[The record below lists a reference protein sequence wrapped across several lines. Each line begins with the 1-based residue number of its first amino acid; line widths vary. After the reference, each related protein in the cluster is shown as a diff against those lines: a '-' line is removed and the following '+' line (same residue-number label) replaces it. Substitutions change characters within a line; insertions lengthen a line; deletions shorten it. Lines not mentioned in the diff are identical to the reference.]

1 MKEELFVI
9 EENALIARD
18 VYRMRL
24 VGDTSDVTAPG
35 QFVNIAL
42 ENRFLRRPIS
52 VCDYDESSLTLVYK
66 VVGEGTGE
74 MATMQKGQTLDLLTG
89 LGNGFSPVLKGKTVV
104 IGGGLGIA
112 PLYALVKRLDNP
124 LVVLGAKT
132 KDDLFLIDEFRTVA
146 DDVFI
151 ATEDGSMGRKGF
163 VTDIVRDMDFD
174 SFYTCGPLPMMKALV
189 SMIKSMPTP
198 ICGQLSLEERMGC
211 GFGACMGCSVQTA
224 HGAKRVCREG
234 PVFNME
240 DLTW

>member
-1 MKEELFVI
+1 MKEGLFVI
-9 EENALIARD
+9 EENVLIARD
-18 VYRMRL
+18 VYKMRL
-24 VGDTSDVTAPG
+24 VGDTSDVTTPG

-74 MATMQKGQTLDLLTG
+74 MARMRKGQTLDLLTG

-132 KDDLFLIDEFRTVA
+132 KDDLFLIDEFRSVA
-146 DDVFI
+146 GDIFI
-151 ATEDGSMGRKGF
+151 ATEDGSMGKRGF
-163 VTDIVRDMDFD
+163 VTDIVREMDFD
-174 SFYTCGPLPMMKALV
+174 CFYTCGPLPMMKALV
-189 SMIKSMPTP
+189 DVIKSMSMA
-198 ICGQLSLEERMGC
+198 INGQLSLEERMGC

-240 DLTW
+240 DLMW

>member
-1 MKEELFVI
+1 MKEGLFVI
-9 EENALIARD
+9 EENVLIARD
-18 VYRMRL
+18 VYKMRL
-24 VGDTSDVTAPG
+24 VGDTSDVTTPG

-66 VVGEGTGE
+66 VVGGGTGE
-74 MATMQKGQTLDLLTG
+74 MARMRKGQTLDLLTG

-112 PLYALVKRLDNP
+112 PLYALVKRLEYP

-132 KDDLFLIDEFRTVA
+132 KDDLFLIDEFRSITG
-146 DDVFI
+146 DVFI
-151 ATEDGSMGRKGF
+151 ATEDGSMGKKGF
-163 VTDIVRDMDFD
+163 VTDIVREMDFD
-174 SFYTCGPLPMMKALV
+174 CFYTCGPLPMMKALV
-189 SMIKSMPTP
+189 DVIKSMPMT
-198 ICGQLSLEERMGC
+198 INGQLSLEERMGC

-240 DLTW
+240 DLMW